1 MRREIFNTV
10 LHGQRLFQQFAVDT
24 YIKLETTRLNYI
36 LFNQSRIRADLYQ
49 GLMDSVYAGE
59 HRASALGKLWVLPA
73 SFIGGPRD
81 MRRRYMDAF
90 ALVQK
95 YGKPDIFLTMTCN
108 PNWEE
113 ITSELEPGQ
122 KSQDRCDL
130 VVRVF
135 KAKLDNLKH
144 QLFKKH
150 ILGVMAAHVYVI
162 EFQKRGLPHAHFL
175 LIMQTGSKLIVPDQY
190 DAVISAELPDKNRF
204 PELFDM
210 VVKHMMHGPC
220 GHLNMQNTCMKNGS
234 CKCHYPRL
242 FGETTLQGKDSYP
255 IYRRRDDGQKVRVRG
270 HDLDNRWVVPYNPTL
285 LRMYDCHINVEVCS
299 SIKAV
304 KYIYKYIHKG
314 HDRAS
319 VTVIDVDGG
328 QSINEIENFRDAR
341 WVSPQE
347 ALWRIYS
354 FDLHG
359 ISPPVLQLQLHLPGM
374 HLVSYNIND
383 DMRQVLN
390 KDNIDKSMLTEYFRA
405 NQLFDWASNYL
416 YREFP
421 EVARWW
427 PGAKKWTARQQ
438 RMQVGRIVSAHPAEG
453 ERYYLRVLLNHV
465 RGATSFESLR
475 TYDGNVYPTF
485 REATEKRGLIE
496 ADNNID
502 ECLTEAS
509 GFHMPPSL
517 RRLFATIL
525 VFCEPT
531 DVVGLWN
538 KHLEAMSDDFCR
550 THSNSNVVE
559 QLVLLDIRDMLQ
571 TMGKDI
577 RLFPLPAIKDEHDN
591 MADVVREI
599 FEEMNIPEDPE
610 AEFVVSSLNHE
621 QRHAYD
627 VILSSVENISGG
639 VFFVDGPG
647 GTGKTF
653 LYKALLATVR
663 RSGKIATATATSG
676 VAASIMPGGRTAHSR
691 LWNSRLNTKKGHQ
704 ETNHLADEDGG
715 SSCDVEII
723 KTPCELPISLNA
735 SSQVQPFISS
745 CALPA
750 TLTSTN
756 TQELMSALC
765 TYIMEIDD
773 AEYLEKHWIQS
784 TKPYPISLSLQQLK
798 NILDVNKPM
807 DKDCFNIAVRMIAC
821 SDALFL
827 LENKYHYMDLQFCSI
842 TNYGQD
848 PRLRAKLDTNVLAN
862 LFECWPDME
871 YTISDC
877 SQILLPFCFLG
888 HFSLYVFNMN
898 TRSIYIMDSMPLP
911 SWFKDFK
918 CTEDQILGR
927 VDEVPGQ

>member
-1 MRREIFNTV
+1 MREYYCYKFQMRREIFNTV

-90 ALVQK
+90 ALMQK

-150 ILGVMAAHVYVI
+150 ILGVVAAHVYVI

-175 LIMQTGSKLIVPDQY
+175 LIMQTGSKLTVPDQY

-255 IYRRRDDGQKVRVRG
+255 IYRRRDDRQKVRVRG

-485 REATEKRGLIE
+485 REAAEKG
-496 ADNNID
+496 
-502 ECLTEAS
+502 
-509 GFHMPPSL
+509 
-517 RRLFATIL
+517 
-525 VFCEPT
+525 
-531 DVVGLWN
+531 
-538 KHLEAMSDDFCR
+538 
-550 THSNSNVVE
+550 
-559 QLVLLDIRDMLQ
+559 VLLRQ
-571 TMGKDI
+571 T
-577 RLFPLPAIKDEHDN
+577 
-591 MADVVREI
+591 
-599 FEEMNIPEDPE
+599 
-610 AEFVVSSLNHE
+610 
-621 QRHAYD
+621 
-627 VILSSVENISGG
+627 
-639 VFFVDGPG
+639 
-647 GTGKTF
+647 
-653 LYKALLATVR
+653 
-663 RSGKIATATATSG
+663 TAS
-676 VAASIMPGGRTAHSR
+676 
-691 LWNSRLNTKKGHQ
+691 
-704 ETNHLADEDGG
+704 
-715 SSCDVEII
+715 
-723 KTPCELPISLNA
+723 
-735 SSQVQPFISS
+735 
-745 CALPA
+745 
-750 TLTSTN
+750 
-756 TQELMSALC
+756 MSA
-765 TYIMEIDD
+765 
-773 AEYLEKHWIQS
+773 
-784 TKPYPISLSLQQLK
+784 
-798 NILDVNKPM
+798 
-807 DKDCFNIAVRMIAC
+807 
-821 SDALFL
+821 
-827 LENKYHYMDLQFCSI
+827 
-842 TNYGQD
+842 
-848 PRLRAKLDTNVLAN
+848 
-862 LFECWPDME
+862 
-871 YTISDC
+871 
-877 SQILLPFCFLG
+877 
-888 HFSLYVFNMN
+888 
-898 TRSIYIMDSMPLP
+898 
-911 SWFKDFK
+911 
-918 CTEDQILGR
+918 
-927 VDEVPGQ
+927 